1 MNAARI
7 CLLAGLAL
15 ACAEARA
22 HPPGPPGHHPQP
34 PVPHTVAPSS
44 LPYAADL
51 PHTHVPYAIEYPRR
65 QDDDVYGIE
74 ERCIVRRSMQEP
86 SGDITDSQVIDWCAV
101 APFEPR
107 YAPQIPAE
115 WWWRR
120 GPWREWRPW

>member
-1 MNAARI
+1 
-7 CLLAGLAL
+7 
-15 ACAEARA
+15 
-22 HPPGPPGHHPQP
+22 
-34 PVPHTVAPSS
+34 
-44 LPYAADL
+44 
-51 PHTHVPYAIEYPRR
+51 
-65 QDDDVYGIE
+65 
-74 ERCIVRRSMQEP
+74 MQEP